1 MSARTR
7 LEAPV
12 LNRVPSDLPPHV
24 EDVMNKVI
32 GAAIEVHRHL
42 GPGYLE
48 SIYHRAL
55 CIELGEQSLPFELE
69 RRVLV
74 EYKGR
79 KLAHHELDLIVDS
92 CVVVEVK
99 AVAQLEEIHGAQLIA
114 YLRSSKLRAGL
125 LLNFNKPVLK
135 AGLRRVVL

>member
-1 MSARTR
+1 M
-7 LEAPV
+7 
-12 LNRVPSDLPPHV
+12 LNRVPTTLPPDT
-24 EDVMNKVI
+24 EDLMNRII

-42 GPGYLE
+42 GPGFLE

-55 CIELGEQSLPFELE
+55 CIELRERNLPYALK
-69 RRVLV
+69 RRVQI
-74 EYKGR
+74 EYKGH

-92 CVVVEVK
+92 RVVVEVK

-114 YLRSSKLRAGL
+114 YLRSTGLRAGL